1 MFGFKSLK
9 ELYTVLSA
17 KPVEGGRSK
26 VLLIAKFASDVALNV
41 FFFLILLT
49 FCKTD
54 AVCIK
59 LVVVVFAFTSS
70 INFCFSCVRSAFFRF
85 DCTLTIFV
93 PLLLSHYIYLTI
105 YLFIIYLFNLTIFV
119 PLLLSHYI
127 YLTIYL
133 LFIYLFNLTIFV
145 PLLLLRYI

>member
-17 KPVEGGRSK
+17 KPVEGGSFK

-41 FFFLILLT
+41 FLILLT

-59 LVVVVFAFTSS
+59 LVVVVFVFTSS
-70 INFCFSCVRSAFFRF
+70 INFCFSCVRSAFF
-85 DCTLTIFV
+85 DSIA
-93 PLLLSHYIYLTI
+93 P
-105 YLFIIYLFNLTIFV
+105 
-119 PLLLSHYI
+119 
-127 YLTIYL
+127 
-133 LFIYLFNLTIFV
+133 
-145 PLLLLRYI
+145 

>member
-1 MFGFKSLK
+1 MFGFKELK

-17 KPVEGGRSK
+17 KPVEGGSFK

-41 FFFLILLT
+41 FFLILLT

-93 PLLLSHYIYLTI
+93 PLLL
-105 YLFIIYLFNLTIFV
+105 
-119 PLLLSHYI
+119 
-127 YLTIYL
+127 
-133 LFIYLFNLTIFV
+133 
-145 PLLLLRYI
+145 